1 MLGRKATGTKIA
13 IDAYYL
19 DEVMSMW
26 KDFKA
31 FALKGNMLDLA
42 VGVIIGAAF
51 GKIVTSLVN
60 DLLMPLLGIL
70 LNGKDFSALSIT
82 YKSAV
87 INYGM
92 FFQTL
97 VDFFI
102 IAFSIFL
109 FIRLLGKLKRK
120 QAVLP
125 TPPAAPSKEE
135 ALLTEIRDLLRE
147 QNRKQAGGVAE

>member
-13 IDAYYL
+13 NDAYYL

-26 KDFKA
+26 KDFKT
-31 FALKGNMLDLA
+31 FALKGNVLDLA

-51 GKIVTSLVN
+51 GKIVTSLVE

-70 LNGKDFSALSIT
+70 LNGKDFKSLSIT
-82 YKSAV
+82 YNSAV
-87 INYGM
+87 INYGQ
-92 FFQTL
+92 FLQTL

-120 QAVLP
+120 QAVAP
-125 TPPAAPSKEE
+125 APPAAPSKEE

-147 QNRKQAGGVAE
+147 QNRKQAGGAAE